1 MRIPTIKTSS
11 HTLDNYRLRSLSLL
25 ENGFVELRNGR
36 WSRSEEMIWGSLVLA
51 VKGAALSK
59 GHTLTDNDAIREYS
73 YNLGREYS
81 DRQIR
86 DSFKSLD
93 GFPDMVEKVMESGLR
108 LDYIFMLLDDVAGA
122 IERLWDSIA
131 TENPN

>member
-1 MRIPTIKTSS
+1 
-11 HTLDNYRLRSLSLL
+11 
-25 ENGFVELRNGR
+25 
-36 WSRSEEMIWGSLVLA
+36 MIWGSLVLA
-51 VKGAALSK
+51 VKGAALFK
-59 GHTLTDNDAIREYS
+59 GHTLTDNDAIREYT
-73 YNLGREYS
+73 YNLGTEYS

-131 TENPN
+131 TETTN